1 MKRYITLL
9 LVCFGLSFGIAQPQH
24 GEIREKIKK
33 LRIAYFTENLDL
45 TPQEAQQFWP
55 VYNAYDDV
63 NHKLRVRELN
73 NIKRD
78 IKENPDMSEAEASKI
93 LDRIEA
99 IEKQVYEND
108 VELTSKLRK
117 FLPAKKIIRLKKA
130 ERDFN
135 KKLMKQFRDRRERR
149 KSMP

>member
-9 LVCFGLSFGIAQPQH
+9 LVCFGLSFAIAQP

-63 NHKLRVRELN
+63 NHKLRIRELN
-73 NIKRD
+73 DIKRD

-93 LDRIEA
+93 LDRIES
-99 IEKQVYEND
+99 IEKQAYENNVD
-108 VELTSKLRK
+108 LIKKLRK

-135 KKLMKQFRDRRERR
+135 KKLMKQFRDRRGRR